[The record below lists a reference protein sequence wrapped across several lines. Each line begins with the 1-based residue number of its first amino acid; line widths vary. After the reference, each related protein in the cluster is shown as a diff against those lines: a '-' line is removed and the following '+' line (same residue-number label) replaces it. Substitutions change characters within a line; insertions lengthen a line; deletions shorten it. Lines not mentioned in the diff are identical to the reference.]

1 MNSLTSISA
10 AISNATADREAPQ
23 SLVSKE
29 SMLQMKEQKVRTAF
43 QTFVAGTFYKQ
54 MFKSLRKMTKPPAY
68 FHGGQAEEM
77 FRSQMDQE
85 VSENLAKRQGDALSG
100 PMYHAFA
107 QRLRI
112 AQAAA
117 KPVSQGMRG

>member
-1 MNSLTSISA
+1 MDSLTSIPA
-10 AISNATADREAPQ
+10 AISNAAAGHDGPQ
-23 SLVSKE
+23 SLGSKGRVQQ
-29 SMLQMKEQKVRTAF
+29 LEQQKLRKAF

-54 MFKSLRKMTKPPAY
+54 MFKSLRKMNKPSAY

-107 QRLRI
+107 QRLRSNVAHAI
-112 AQAAA
+112 A
-117 KPVSQGMRG
+117 KPKAKSL